1 MSTKLWKRRVAG
13 KLVFK
18 FQKPSGV
25 SGTPWIKMCH
35 FFSPPRKFAR
45 RKF

>member
-1 MSTKLWKRRVAG
+1 MSVWKRRVAG

-25 SGTPWIKMCH
+25 FGSFCIRVINSVFNNAVLTSEVI
-35 FFSPPRKFAR
+35 
-45 RKF
+45 

>member
-1 MSTKLWKRRVAG
+1 MSLWKRRVAG

-25 SGTPWIKMCH
+25 SGAPVSEDKQRE
-35 FFSPPRKFAR
+35 FVEAK
-45 RKF
+45 